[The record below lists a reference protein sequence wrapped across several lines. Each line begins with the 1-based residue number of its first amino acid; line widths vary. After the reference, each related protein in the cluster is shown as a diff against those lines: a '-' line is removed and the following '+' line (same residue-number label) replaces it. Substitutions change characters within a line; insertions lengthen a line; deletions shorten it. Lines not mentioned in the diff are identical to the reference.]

1 MPHSAPLAATCPN
14 ATEPSAAKL
23 RDADIAEMLTT
34 GDTAQAFTELVER
47 YEGKVFRLCSTL
59 LKDSALAQDTTQ
71 EAFLRV
77 WRALDRYNPASGA
90 LSTWIYAIAR
100 NRCLSVLER
109 RPHVHDS
116 LSQMDTWEQAAQIAS
131 PMVTNDAASL
141 AWLRSQVEALPAA
154 YRNSLTLFYYEDH
167 SLSEVACML
176 GLAEG
181 TVKTHLH
188 RARAA
193 LHSALRHSGVAEATL
208 WL

>member
-1 MPHSAPLAATCPN
+1 MPHSAPQPASHFA
-14 ATEPSAAKL
+14 ATEPSAAML
-23 RDADIAEMLTT
+23 RDADVAAMLKA
-34 GDTAQAFTELVER
+34 GDTAQAFTMLVER

-59 LKDSALAQDTTQ
+59 LKDAALAQDTAQ
-71 EAFLRV
+71 DAFLRV

-109 RPHVHDS
+109 QPHVHDS
-116 LSQMDTWEQAAQIAS
+116 LSQTDTWEQATQIAS
-131 PMVTNDAASL
+131 PKATNDAASL
-141 AWLRSQVEALPAA
+141 AWLRTQVDALPTA

-167 SLSEVACML
+167 SLSEVASML
-176 GLAEG
+176 GLPEG

-193 LHSALRHSGVAEATL
+193 LHSALRQGGVADATL